1 MLVTQVTEKGK
12 SKYRICL
19 DGEYKLSL
27 YRGEMRKYGIR
38 EGEELLED
46 VYEQLVREVLP
57 RRAKMRCMNLLQT
70 KDYTKKQLEDKLR
83 QGDYPQECIE
93 EAIAYVTS
101 YGYLD
106 DERYAESYIEC
117 HIESKS
123 RMRIQNDLLRKG
135 ISKDV
140 IQRKFEKLEE
150 MGIESDEMAL
160 ARKLL
165 EKKKYSGENATKQ
178 EKSRMYAFL
187 MRKGIRSDVIARALL
202 LDITSN

>member
-12 SKYRICL
+12 SKYQICL
-19 DGEYKLSL
+19 DGEIKLSL

-38 EGEELLED
+38 EGEELSEEI
-46 VYEQLVREVLP
+46 YEQLVREVLP
-57 RRAKMRCMNLLQT
+57 RRAKLRCMNLLQT

-93 EAIAYVTS
+93 EAIAYVTG

-123 RMRIQNDLLRKG
+123 RMCIQNDLLKRG

-150 MGIESDEMAL
+150 MGIESDEMTL
-160 ARKLL
+160 AKKLL
-165 EKKKYSGENATKQ
+165 EKKKYSGASATKQ

-202 LDITSN
+202 LDITAN